1 MNSQMNKGGPLRLPY
16 YFPFFCFAF
25 FDKGYFT
32 TPSSGELA
40 VAYSLRAILP
50 AM

>member
-1 MNSQMNKGGPLRLPY
+1 MNKGGPLGLPY

-25 FDKGYFT
+25 SAFSDNGYLT